1 MLKYIQLSIK
11 LGAFVSVERHST
23 QATKPTTIR
32 DDTGHTESETDDR
45 RTSSSQG
52 ERCVLLS
59 IVFR

>member
-45 RTSSSQG
+45 RTSS
-52 ERCVLLS
+52 
-59 IVFR
+59 